1 MRRAVSLLIFVV
13 VLVAA
18 PTGAYARLAEVT
30 GVETAVFAD
39 REVVVLRHIG
49 SVSVSPRYFI
59 DSDDACLTIALGNVR
74 LSEPRYVVA
83 KQPLLASVELT
94 PVGDRNRVLLRLK
107 LANPDV
113 LKLRSFRFGSYSS
126 HVTLVELFSP
136 GVRKED
142 RPKVGDLERLL
153 AGVDEPVKPA
163 PEKAQGLQ
171 PEQSVTVKADPERV
185 LTQMQGRDILSLD
198 TRLTIIA
205 EGSGTISS
213 DQGGYG
219 LRSALQEGAISEV
232 VFIGHPG
239 DVESARSFLR
249 TTRFRSTARTLSADT
264 ERTRRPET
272 YGDDNAA
279 DSDYPRLSVDEPRD
293 PFGYQHLKDQLS
305 DVLVNL
311 PATSGYNFYK
321 TLMLLSRMAGISIII
336 DPYLVDE
343 PTGSWR
349 SNKLEPPGGGEDG
362 GRGFREAGQF
372 EAMDLHGATNTVIGN
387 FENVPFDLALK
398 IILEAHNLDYLVFST
413 PETAYTKPVILVSSK
428 ERIEQE
434 IAGAN
439 EIDLY
444 QLHYGDPVEIYNIL
458 DNMDLLPSRER
469 GWWVYQNRNIGG
481 GGGRGGGGGQGG
493 GGRGGGGQGGGGRG
507 GGGGGSGG
515 GGGGVGPGSPGGM
528 GVMGYDVNP
537 REEQA
542 LILEFAPNTRDDRLV
557 ELVNLAE
564 REGLSLLSVGFTG
577 QEREDAAEGRLLVIF
592 LG

>member
-1 MRRAVSLLIFVV
+1 MRRAVSLLVFAIAFM
-13 VLVAA
+13 AA
-18 PTGAYARLAEVT
+18 PIAAQARLAEVT
-30 GVETAVFAD
+30 AVETAVFAD

-59 DSDDACLTIALGNVR
+59 DSDDACLTISIGNVS
-74 LSEPRYVVA
+74 LNEPKYVVA
-83 KQPLLASVELT
+83 NQPLLSSVELA
-94 PVGDRNRVLLRLK
+94 PMEGRNRVLLRLK
-107 LANPDV
+107 LADSDV
-113 LKLRSFRFGSYSS
+113 LNLRSFRFGSYSS

-136 GVRKED
+136 GVRQKD
-142 RPKVGDLERLL
+142 RPKVSDLEGLL
-153 AGVDEPVKPA
+153 AGSAEEPAKPA
-163 PEKAQGLQ
+163 PEVPHGLR
-171 PEQSVTVKADPERV
+171 PEQNVTVEADAERA
-185 LTQMQGRDILSLD
+185 LTQMQGKDILSLD
-198 TRLTIIA
+198 TPLTIIA
-205 EGSGTISS
+205 EDAGIISS

-219 LRSALQEGAISEV
+219 LHSALQEGAIGEV
-232 VFIGHPG
+232 VFIGQPG
-239 DVESARSFLR
+239 DVERARSFLR
-249 TTRFRSTARTLSADT
+249 TTRFRSVARTLSAET
-264 ERTRRPET
+264 ERTRRPEAAE
-272 YGDDNAA
+272 GDFDA
-279 DSDYPRLSVDEPRD
+279 DSDYPRLDVDSPGN

-321 TLMLLSRMAGISIII
+321 TLMLLSRMGGISIII

-343 PTGSWR
+343 PTGSLR
-349 SNKLEPPGGGEDG
+349 SNKLEPPGGGEGQDG
-362 GRGFREAGQF
+362 GGGFREAEQF
-372 EAMDLHGATNTVIGN
+372 DAMDLHGATNTVIGN

-413 PETAYTKPVILVSSK
+413 PETAYTKPVILVSSR

-469 GWWVYQNRNIGG
+469 GWWVYQNRSAGGGGFGG
-481 GGGRGGGGGQGG
+481 GGGRGGQGG
-493 GGRGGGGQGGGGRG
+493 GGRS
-507 GGGGGSGG
+507 GGGGGSGGSGGG
-515 GGGGVGPGSPGGM
+515 GGGGVGPGAPGGM
-528 GVMGYDVNP
+528 GVMGYDVSP

-542 LILEFAPNTRDDRLV
+542 LILEFAPDTRDDRLM
-557 ELVNLAE
+557 ELLNLTE

-577 QEREDAAEGRLLVIF
+577 VEREEAAEGRMLVIF

>member
-1 MRRAVSLLIFVV
+1 MRRSLSLLIFVT

-18 PTGAYARLAEVT
+18 STTAYARLAEVT

-59 DSDDACLTIALGNVR
+59 DNDEVCLTIALGNVR
-74 LSEPRYVVA
+74 LNEPRYVVA
-83 KQPLLASVELT
+83 GQKLLSSVELA
-94 PVGDRNRVLLRLK
+94 PVGNRNRVLLKLK

-113 LKLRSFRFGSYSS
+113 LSLRSFRFGSYSS
-126 HVTLVELFSP
+126 HVTLVELFPP

-142 RPKVGDLERLL
+142 RPKVSDLEALL
-153 AGVDEPVKPA
+153 AGRVQEPVEPA
-163 PEKAQGLQ
+163 PEKVSGLQ
-171 PEQSVTVKADPERV
+171 PEQSVTVKADPERA
-185 LTQMQGRDILSLD
+185 LSQMQGKDILSLD
-198 TRLTIIA
+198 TPLTIIS
-205 EGSGTISS
+205 EGAGAISS
-213 DQGGYG
+213 DQGEYG
-219 LRSALQEGAISEV
+219 LCTALQEGAVSEV
-232 VFIGHPG
+232 VFIGKPG
-239 DVESARSFLR
+239 DVERARSFLR
-249 TTRFRSTARTLSADT
+249 TTRFRSTARTLNAET

-272 YGDDNAA
+272 YGSDDDT
-279 DSDYPRLSVDEPRD
+279 DSDYPRLSVEEPGN

-343 PTGSWR
+343 PTGSLR
-349 SNKLEPPGGGEDG
+349 SNKLEPPGGGEGEDG
-362 GRGFREAGQF
+362 GGGFREAGQF
-372 EAMDLHGATNTVIGN
+372 DAMDLHGATNTVIGN
-387 FENVPFDLALK
+387 FENVPFDLALQ

-444 QLHYGDPVEIYNIL
+444 QLHYGDPTEIYNIL
-458 DNMDLLPSRER
+458 DNMDLLPSREK
-469 GWWVYQNRNIGG
+469 GWWVYQNRYTGG
-481 GGGRGGGGGQGG
+481 GGYGGGGS
-493 GGRGGGGQGGGGRG
+493 GGGGQGGGGRG
-507 GGGGGSGG
+507 GGGGSGGGSGG
-515 GGGGVGPGSPGGM
+515 GGGGVGPGAPGGM
-528 GVMGYDVNP
+528 GVMGYEVNP

-542 LILEFAPNTRDDRLV
+542 LILEFAPDTRDERLA
-557 ELVNLAE
+557 ELLNLAE

-577 QEREDAAEGRLLVIF
+577 TEREDATDGLLLVIF

>member
-1 MRRAVSLLIFVV
+1 VSLLVFVA

-18 PTGAYARLAEVT
+18 STAAHARLAEVT

-49 SVSVSPRYFI
+49 GVSVSPRYFI
-59 DSDDACLTIALGNVR
+59 DNDDACLTIALGNVR
-74 LSEPRYVVA
+74 LSEPKYVVA
-83 KQPLLASVELT
+83 KQPLLASIELT
-94 PVGDRNRVLLRLK
+94 PVEGSNRVLLKLK

-113 LKLRSFRFGSYSS
+113 LNLRSFRFGSYSS
-126 HVTLVELFSP
+126 RVTLVEIFSP
-136 GVRKED
+136 DVKQDD
-142 RPKVGDLERLL
+142 RPKVSDLEGLL
-153 AGVDEPVKPA
+153 AGSLQEPVEPA

-171 PEQSVTVKADPERV
+171 PEQSVTVKAGAERA
-185 LTQMQGRDILSLD
+185 LTQMQGKDILSLD
-198 TRLTIIA
+198 TRLTIIT

-219 LRSALQEGAISEV
+219 LRSALQEGAIGEV
-232 VFIGHPG
+232 VFIGQPG

-249 TTRFRSTARTLSADT
+249 TTRFRSTARTLGADT

-272 YGDDNAA
+272 LGRDSDA
-279 DSDYPRLSVDEPRD
+279 DSDYPRLDVDSPGN

-343 PTGSWR
+343 PTGSLR
-349 SNKLEPPGGGEDG
+349 SNKLEPPGGGGDGEDG
-362 GRGFREAGQF
+362 GLGFREAEQF
-372 EAMDLHGATNTVIGN
+372 DAMDLHGATNTVIGN

-458 DNMDLLPSRER
+458 DNMNLLPSRER
-469 GWWVYQNRNIGG
+469 GWWVYQNRNTGG
-481 GGGRGGGGGQGG
+481 GGFGGGGGGQGG
-493 GGRGGGGQGGGGRG
+493 GGGRNGGGGGS
-507 GGGGGSGG
+507 GGGSGG
-515 GGGGVGPGSPGGM
+515 GGGGGVGPGAPGGM

-542 LILEFAPNTRDDRLV
+542 LILEFAPNTRDDRLA
-557 ELVNLAE
+557 ELVYLAE

-577 QEREDAAEGRLLVIF
+577 AKRDDAAEGRLLVIF

>member
-1 MRRAVSLLIFVV
+1 MRRSVSLLVFVV
-13 VLVAA
+13 ALVAA
-18 PTGAYARLAEVT
+18 STAAYARLAEVT

-59 DSDDACLTIALGNVR
+59 DNDDACLTIALGNVR
-74 LSEPRYVVA
+74 LSEPKYVVA
-83 KQPLLASVELT
+83 RQSLLASIELT
-94 PVGDRNRVLLRLK
+94 PVEGRNRVLLKLK

-113 LKLRSFRFGSYSS
+113 LNLRSFRFGSYSS

-142 RPKVGDLERLL
+142 RPEVRNLEGLL
-153 AGVDEPVKPA
+153 AGRAEEPASPV
-163 PEKAQGLQ
+163 PEKPEGLQ
-171 PEQSVTVKADPERV
+171 SGQSVTVKADAERAI
-185 LTQMQGRDILSLD
+185 TQMQGRDILSLD
-198 TRLTIIA
+198 TPLTIIA
-205 EGSGTISS
+205 EGAGTISS
-213 DQGGYG
+213 DQGEYG
-219 LRSALQEGAISEV
+219 LRSALQEGAVGEV
-232 VFIGHPG
+232 VFIGDPG
-239 DVESARSFLR
+239 DIESARSFLR

-264 ERTRRPET
+264 ERTRRPEA
-272 YGDDNAA
+272 YRDENVA
-279 DSDYPRLSVDEPRD
+279 DSDYPRLDVDSPRN

-321 TLMLLSRMAGISIII
+321 TLMLLSRMGGISIII

-343 PTGSWR
+343 PTGSLR
-349 SNKLEPPGGGEDG
+349 SNKLEPPGGGGEDG
-362 GRGFREAGQF
+362 DGGLGFREAEQF
-372 EAMDLHGATNTVIGN
+372 DAMDLHGATNTVIGN

-444 QLHYGDPVEIYNIL
+444 QLHYGDPAEIYNIL
-458 DNMDLLPSRER
+458 DNMNLLPSRER
-469 GWWVYQNRNIGG
+469 GWWVYQNRNTGG
-481 GGGRGGGGGQGG
+481 GG
-493 GGRGGGGQGGGGRG
+493 GGRGGGGQGGGGGRN

-515 GGGGVGPGSPGGM
+515 GSGGGGGDGVGPGAPGGM
-528 GVMGYDVNP
+528 GIMGYDVNP

-542 LILEFAPNTRDDRLV
+542 LILEFAPDTRDDRLA
-557 ELVNLAE
+557 ELMYLAE

-577 QEREDAAEGRLLVIF
+577 NEREDAAEGRLLVIF

>member
-13 VLVAA
+13 AIVAA
-18 PTGAYARLAEVT
+18 STAAYARLAEVT

-59 DSDDACLTIALGNVR
+59 DNDDACLTIALGNVR

-153 AGVDEPVKPA
+153 AGVDEPVEPA
-163 PEKAQGLQ
+163 PEKAYGLQ

-185 LTQMQGRDILSLD
+185 LTQMQGKDILSLD

-213 DQGGYG
+213 DQGRYG
-219 LRSALQEGAISEV
+219 LRSALQEGAVSEV

-343 PTGSWR
+343 PTGSLR
-349 SNKLEPPGGGEDG
+349 SNKLEPPGGGGDGEGG

-413 PETAYTKPVILVSSK
+413 PETDFTKPVILVSSK

-444 QLHYGDPVEIYNIL
+444 QLHYGDPIEIYNIL

-469 GWWVYQNRNIGG
+469 GWWVYQSRYTG
-481 GGGRGGGGGQGG
+481 GGGRGGGG
-493 GGRGGGGQGGGGRG
+493 RGGGDRGGGGRG
-507 GGGGGSGG
+507 GGGGGAGGGG
-515 GGGGVGPGSPGGM
+515 GGGGVGPGAPGGM
-528 GVMGYDVNP
+528 SVMGYEIDP
-537 REEQA
+537 REEQS
-542 LILEFAPNTRDDRLV
+542 LILEFAPETRNERLV